1 MIEYEKIIVWL
12 VNGNCLEFAY
22 EEVLWNDIFE
32 LLSNHEER
40 ILNFKNVLI
49 VQRNIT
55 SVERV

>member
-1 MIEYEKIIVWL
+1 VIEYEKIIVWL